1 MVGSWKPQSREVT
14 LQCCLVLVM
23 LLRLRQICSHSIL
36 IAEDGVYMIED
47 EGNDSDDADHVK
59 LAMRQ
64 EGAEFVNKLK
74 SKLKTKALAL
84 MEAEKSQV
92 SILPIMYGK
101 KTDNRRMRTRMSKMT
116 IAPSALTTSG
126 MRW

>member
-1 MVGSWKPQSREVT
+1 
-14 LQCCLVLVM
+14 M

-47 EGNDSDDADHVK
+47 EGNDSDDGDHLK

-101 KTDNRRMRTRMSKMT
+101 KTDNNRRMRTRTSKMT